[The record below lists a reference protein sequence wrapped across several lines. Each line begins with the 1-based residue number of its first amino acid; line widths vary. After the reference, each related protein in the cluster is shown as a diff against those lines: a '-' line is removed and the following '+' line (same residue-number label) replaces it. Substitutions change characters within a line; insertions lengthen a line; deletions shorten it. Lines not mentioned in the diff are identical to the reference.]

1 MIWPTKPLNKHLE
14 ENTLESFI
22 DILIIIVC
30 ILALWKGAELVVNSA
45 THIARR
51 IGMSDLVIGLTVV
64 AIGTSAPEFAVTVVA
79 ALEGQ
84 SDISVGNV
92 VGSNIFNLGFILGGL
107 AVLRGIATTKTMVYR
122 DGGMLIGTT
131 ILLILFMWD
140 LTLSRTESAVLLVL
154 LVAYVGFL
162 IYRRAESEEH
172 VPEGTFN
179 WLDVP
184 KFVAGI
190 AVIVAAGHFF
200 VEAASDLAR
209 LIGLS
214 EWVIGV
220 TIVAIGTSAPE
231 IATSLVALLRGQT
244 GMSAGNL
251 VGSDIFNLLGVLG
264 LAGLL
269 TPMTVNPAAQSSI
282 FLLGGMVLLVVIM
295 MRSGW
300 RLSRWEGGLLLL
312 ITFGRWV
319 IDFSR

>member
-1 MIWPTKPLNKHLE
+1 LE
-14 ENTLESFI
+14 ENSLESFI

-64 AIGTSAPEFAVTVVA
+64 AIGTSAPEFAVSVLA

-131 ILLILFMWD
+131 VLLILFMLD
-140 LTLSRTESAVLLVL
+140 LTLSRVESAVLLIL
-154 LVAYVGFL
+154 LVSYIGFL

-172 VPEGTFN
+172 IPEGTFN
-179 WLDVP
+179 WLDIP
-184 KFVAGI
+184 KFIAGI

-282 FLLGGMVLLVVIM
+282 FLLGGMVLLVVGM

-300 RLSRWEGGLLLL
+300 RLSRWEGGVLLL
-312 ITFGRWV
+312 ITFGRW
-319 IDFSR
+319 IMDFSR

>member
-1 MIWPTKPLNKHLE
+1 
-14 ENTLESFI
+14 LESFI

-64 AIGTSAPEFAVTVVA
+64 AIGTSAPEFAVSILA

-131 ILLILFMWD
+131 VLLILFMWD
-140 LTLSRTESAVLLVL
+140 LTLSRVESAVLLIL
-154 LVAYVGFL
+154 LVVYVGFL

-300 RLSRWEGGLLLL
+300 RLSRWEGGVLLL

>member
-1 MIWPTKPLNKHLE
+1 M
-14 ENTLESFI
+14 ESFI
-22 DILIIIVC
+22 DILTIIVC

-45 THIARR
+45 TRIARR

-64 AIGTSAPEFAVTVVA
+64 AIGTSAPEFAVSVLA

-122 DGGMLIGTT
+122 DGGMLIATT
-131 ILLILFMWD
+131 VLLILFMLD
-140 LTLSRTESAVLLVL
+140 LTLSRVESAVLLIL
-154 LVAYVGFL
+154 LVAYIGFL

-172 VPEGTFN
+172 IPEGTFN

-184 KFVAGI
+184 KFIAGI

-231 IATSLVALLRGQT
+231 IATSLVALLRGQS

-282 FLLGGMVLLVVIM
+282 FLLGGMVLLVVVM

-312 ITFGRWV
+312 ITFGRWI

>member
-1 MIWPTKPLNKHLE
+1 M
-14 ENTLESFI
+14 ESFI
-22 DILIIIVC
+22 DVLVIIVC
-30 ILALWKGAELVVNSA
+30 IVGLWQGAELVVNSA

-107 AVLRGIATTKTMVYR
+107 ALLRGITTTKTMVYR

-131 ILLILFMWD
+131 ILLIVFMID
-140 LTLSRTESAVLLVL
+140 LTLTRLESAILLTVLVG
-154 LVAYVGFL
+154 YIGFL

-172 VPEGTFN
+172 VPEGKFN
-179 WLDVP
+179 WLDIP
-184 KFVAGI
+184 KFLVGI
-190 AVIVAAGHFF
+190 GIIVASGHFF

-231 IATSLVALLRGQT
+231 IATSLVALMRGQS

-251 VGSDIFNLLGVLG
+251 VGSDLFNLLGVLG

-269 TPMTVNPAAQSSI
+269 SPMAVNPAAQSSI
-282 FLLGGMVLLVVIM
+282 LLLGGMVVLVVIL
-295 MRSGW
+295 MRTGW
-300 RLSRWEGGLLLL
+300 KLSRWEGGLLIL
-312 ITFGRWV
+312 ITIGRW
-319 IDFSR
+319 ILDFMR

>member
-1 MIWPTKPLNKHLE
+1 M
-14 ENTLESFI
+14 ESFI

-45 THIARR
+45 TRIARR

-64 AIGTSAPEFAVTVVA
+64 AIGTSAPEFAVSVLA

-131 ILLILFMWD
+131 ILLILFMLD
-140 LTLSRTESAVLLVL
+140 LTLSRFEGAVLLIL
-154 LVAYVGFL
+154 LVAYIGFL

-172 VPEGTFN
+172 IPEGTFN

-231 IATSLVALLRGQT
+231 IATSLVALLRGQS

-264 LAGLL
+264 LAGLI

-282 FLLGGMVLLVVIM
+282 FLLGGMVLLVVVM

-300 RLSRWEGGLLLL
+300 RLSRWEGGVLLL
-312 ITFGRWV
+312 ITFGRWI

>member
-1 MIWPTKPLNKHLE
+1 VLV
-14 ENTLESFI
+14 
-22 DILIIIVC
+22 IIVC
-30 ILALWKGAELVVNSA
+30 IVGLWQGAELVVNSA

-107 AVLRGIATTKTMVYR
+107 ALLRGITTTKTMVYR

-131 ILLILFMWD
+131 ILLIVFMLD
-140 LTLSRTESAVLLVL
+140 LTLTRLESAILLIVLVG
-154 LVAYVGFL
+154 YIGFL

-172 VPEGTFN
+172 VPEGKFN
-179 WLDVP
+179 WLDIP
-184 KFVAGI
+184 KFLVGI
-190 AVIVAAGHFF
+190 GIIVASGHFF

-231 IATSLVALLRGQT
+231 IATSLVALMRGQS

-251 VGSDIFNLLGVLG
+251 VGSDLFNLLGVLG

-269 TPMTVNPAAQSSI
+269 SPMAVNPAAQSSI
-282 FLLGGMVLLVVIM
+282 LLLGGMVVLVVIL
-295 MRSGW
+295 MRTGW
-300 RLSRWEGGLLLL
+300 KLSRWEGGLLIL
-312 ITFGRWV
+312 ITIGRW
-319 IDFSR
+319 ILDFMR

>member
-1 MIWPTKPLNKHLE
+1 ME
-14 ENTLESFI
+14 TLL
-22 DILIIIVC
+22 DIIIIIVC
-30 ILALWKGAELVVNSA
+30 IAALWQGAELVVNSA
-45 THIARR
+45 TRIARK

-107 AVLRGIATTKTMVYR
+107 ALLKGIATTKTMVYR

-131 ILLILFMWD
+131 ILLIIFLYD
-140 LTLSRTESAVLLVL
+140 LSLSRIESAVLLII

-172 VPEGTFN
+172 IPEGEFN
-179 WLDVP
+179 WLDIP
-184 KFVAGI
+184 KFIVGI
-190 AVIVAAGHFF
+190 AIIVTAGHFF

-231 IATSLVALLRGQT
+231 IATSLVALLRGQS

-251 VGSDIFNLLGVLG
+251 VGSDLFNLLGVLG
-264 LAGLL
+264 LAGILN
-269 TPMTVNPAAQSSI
+269 PMVVNPAAQSSI

-300 RLSRWEGGLLLL
+300 RLSRWEGGVLIL
-312 ITFGRWV
+312 ITLGRW
-319 IDFSR
+319 ILDFTR

>member
-1 MIWPTKPLNKHLE
+1 MKTVL
-14 ENTLESFI
+14 
-22 DILIIIVC
+22 DIVIIIAC
-30 ILALWKGAELVVNSA
+30 IVALWQGAELVVNSA
-45 THIARR
+45 TRIARK

-107 AVLRGIATTKTMVYR
+107 ALLKGIATTKTMVYR

-131 ILLILFMWD
+131 ILLIIFLYD
-140 LTLSRTESAVLLVL
+140 LSLSRFESAALLII
-154 LVAYVGFL
+154 LVTYVGFL

-172 VPEGTFN
+172 IPEGDFN

-184 KFVAGI
+184 KFIVGI
-190 AVIVAAGHFF
+190 AIIVAAGHYF

-220 TIVAIGTSAPE
+220 TVVAIGTSAPE
-231 IATSLVALLRGQT
+231 IATSLVALLRGQSC
-244 GMSAGNL
+244 MSAGNL
-251 VGSDIFNLLGVLG
+251 IGSDLFNLLGVLG

-269 TPMTVNPAAQSSI
+269 HPMVVAPAAQSSI
-282 FLLGGMVLLVVIM
+282 LLLGGMVVLVVIM
-295 MRSGW
+295 MRTGW
-300 RLSRWEGGLLLL
+300 RLSRWEGGILIL
-312 ITFGRWV
+312 ITLGRW
-319 IDFSR
+319 ILDFTR